1 MPPWDN
7 EFVCQ
12 SYLVNMI
19 LQQVIEDENN
29 NKDRQQ
35 PKIQL
40 KSARRKCQSNLNHN
54 IFSENFIYDP
64 LNVFPKPMST
74 ISIGILW

>member
-7 EFVCQ
+7 MFIGH
-12 SYLVNMI
+12 SFLFNKT

-35 PKIQL
+35 SKV
-40 KSARRKCQSNLNHN
+40 
-54 IFSENFIYDP
+54 D
-64 LNVFPKPMST
+64 
-74 ISIGILW
+74 